1 MNQDLSLP
9 VAAARLGTSWHVVY
23 RLALSGKLG
32 PLTRLN
38 NRWCLTVAGIEA
50 YEQRQLDDGQRDMK
64 V

>member
-9 VAAARLGTSWHVVY
+9 VAAARLGKSWHVVY

-38 NRWCLTVAGIEA
+38 NRWGLTLTGIEA
-50 YEQRQLDDGQRDMK
+50 YEQRELDDRQPDMPT
-64 V
+64 

>member
-9 VAAARLGTSWHVVY
+9 VAAARLGKSWHVVY

-38 NRWCLTVAGIEA
+38 NRWGLTLTGIEA
-50 YEQRQLDDGQRDMK
+50 YEQRELYDRQPDMPT
-64 V
+64 